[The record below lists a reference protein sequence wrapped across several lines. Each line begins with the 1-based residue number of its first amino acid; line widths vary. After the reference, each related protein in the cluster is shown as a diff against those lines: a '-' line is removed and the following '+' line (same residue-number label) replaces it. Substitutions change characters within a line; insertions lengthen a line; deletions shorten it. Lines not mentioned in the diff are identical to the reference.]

1 MAQLFAANRK
11 AGGLMVLSGTN
22 ANLNGIML
30 VVVGPSGVGK
40 DSVINALREQV
51 QTDERVS
58 FVQRFVT
65 RPSDAGGEDH
75 VAVTQQEFEAL
86 EARNEFAVS
95 WQAHGLSYGV
105 PTSAATAYGEGKSV
119 IVNGSRAALQLF
131 AERFANIVVV
141 NITADPEVIAQRLA
155 SRGREDARE
164 IALRIR
170 RGIEVDLAC
179 SLTVQTIDNSGDL
192 QDAVDAFLA
201 MLKRLE
207 EDRKPNI
214 VARRQSQA

>member
-1 MAQLFAANRK
+1 
-11 AGGLMVLSGTN
+11 MVSSGAN

-40 DSVINALREQV
+40 DSVINALRNQV

-86 EARNEFAVS
+86 KARNEFAVS

-105 PTSAATAYGEGKSV
+105 PTSAATAYDEGKAV

-131 AERFANIVVV
+131 AERFANLVVV

-179 SLTVQTIDNSGDL
+179 NLTIQTIDNSGDL

-201 MLKRLE
+201 LLKRLKE
-207 EDRKPNI
+207 KRKPNI
-214 VARRQSQA
+214 IARRQSQA